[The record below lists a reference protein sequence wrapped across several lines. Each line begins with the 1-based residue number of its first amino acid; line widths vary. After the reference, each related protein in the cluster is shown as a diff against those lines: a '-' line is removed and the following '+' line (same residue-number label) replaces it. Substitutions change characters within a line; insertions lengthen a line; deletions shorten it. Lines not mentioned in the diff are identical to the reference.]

1 MSMRVVLAAAESVP
15 YAKTGG
21 LADVIGGL
29 APALAA
35 IGCDTSIVLPAHGII
50 DRAAFG
56 FERLANVR
64 LEVPV
69 GSRSETASV
78 LQGRLPGAS
87 AVRVFLLDHSGY
99 FDRRGIYADPSTG
112 GEYDDALER
121 WIFFSR
127 ALLAALPVLG
137 PPPDVLHL
145 NDHHCALAAA
155 YRAVGADVPA
165 GFLQRSAVVF
175 GIHNLAYQGVYGAES
190 HGLTGLP
197 AALMAPLGPLEFW
210 GRINL
215 MKSALVFADTLV
227 TVSPTY
233 AREIQSTPELGAGL
247 EGVLHERE
255 HELFGILNGIDTG
268 AWDPARDP
276 LLPRP
281 YDSNHLEGKA
291 ECKSALQR
299 RCGLAVAPRVPLLGM
314 VSRLVEQK
322 GIDLVLEALPQ
333 LLALPLQLVVLGRG
347 EPAFEASLRAAAE
360 QQPERLAVNID
371 YDDELARW
379 IEAGSDFF
387 LMPSRYEPCGL
398 NQMYSMRYGSIP
410 VVRRTGG
417 LADTVQDWNGESGT
431 GFVFAPYTSRALL
444 DAVQRCMQAFQNAA
458 TMSSLVKACMR
469 QDFSWARSALRYRQ
483 VYALSVAK
491 RRGGAVGAASARIA
505 AAPGREGH

>member
-1 MSMRVVLAAAESVP
+1 MSFRVVLAAAESVP

-50 DRAAFG
+50 DQVGYG
-56 FERLANVR
+56 FERLHQR

-69 GSRSETASV
+69 GSRIETAG
-78 LQGRLPGAS
+78 LLRGRLPGAP
-87 AVRVFLLDHSGY
+87 AVRCFLLDHPGY
-99 FDRRGIYADPSTG
+99 FDRPGVYADPSTG
-112 GEYDDALER
+112 GEYTDALER

-137 PPPDVLHL
+137 APPDVLHL
-145 NDHHCALAAA
+145 NDYHCALAAA
-155 YRAVGADVPA
+155 YRAVGAEASA
-165 GFLQRSAVVF
+165 GFLQQSAVVF
-175 GIHNLAYQGVYGAES
+175 GIHNLAYQGVYDANLF
-190 HGLTGLP
+190 GLTGLP

-247 EGVLHERE
+247 EGVLRGRER
-255 HELFGILNGIDTG
+255 ELFGILNGIDTI
-268 AWDPARDP
+268 AWDPAHDRM
-276 LLPRP
+276 LPHP
-281 YDSNHLEGKA
+281 YDSNRLEGKA
-291 ECKSALQR
+291 ECKRALQQ
-299 RCGLAVAPRVPLLGM
+299 RCGLAIAPHTPLVGM

-322 GIDLVLEALPQ
+322 GLDLVLEALPK

-347 EPAFEASLRAAAE
+347 EPALEARLRAASRDLPA
-360 QQPERLAVNID
+360 RLAVHID
-371 YDDELARW
+371 YDEELARW

-398 NQMYSMRYGSIP
+398 NQMYSMRYGTVP

-417 LADTVQDWNGESGT
+417 LADTVHDWDGNSGT
-431 GFVFAPYTSRALL
+431 GFVFAPYTPTALL
-444 DAVQRCMQAFQNAA
+444 DAVRRCLQAFQNAA
-458 TMSSLVKACMR
+458 TMASLVQACMR
-469 QDFSWARSALRYRQ
+469 QDFSWASSAQRYLE
-483 VYALSVAK
+483 VYAASVAK
-491 RRGGAVGAASARIA
+491 RRGDGVDAASASSVT
-505 AAPGREGH
+505 APGREGH